1 MDAATRASALFIAA
15 CALIAGLHWLRD
27 VLTPFAIAVF
37 LWLVMDSFANAI
49 KSFAPRLPRA
59 ATLAAASLIVLLA
72 AAAVAVVITNSAI
85 DFVDR
90 FDVYRARLDEL
101 IARAYALFGNTAPPT
116 IAELL
121 LSPDLQR
128 FLRGVVGEVQALG
141 ADAVFVLIYVGFL
154 FAAQSSWPK
163 KMKEL
168 FREPDRFR
176 NARSIMGSIRE
187 SIERYLW
194 VQTVISAII
203 SFLSY
208 VTMAALGLDNAL
220 FWAFLIFLLNYVPT
234 IGSIVAAALPTL
246 FAFVQYPDA
255 ELWKPFAIFAGLSVW
270 QFGIGNFV
278 QPRMQGESLNLA
290 TIVVLLSLALWG
302 VIWGIPG
309 MFLSSP
315 LTVILM
321 IVLAQ
326 FSATRWI
333 AVLLSADGK
342 PDARPPRLKVRAATL
357 RRRAPPR
364 PADNAGNEG

>member
-15 CALIAGLHWLRD
+15 CALIAGLHWLRE
-27 VLTPFAIAVF
+27 VLTPFAIAIF

-49 KSFAPRLPRA
+49 RLLAPRLPRLATVIIA
-59 ATLAAASLIVLLA
+59 AFLVFLA

-90 FDVYRARLDEL
+90 FDVYRARLDQL
-101 IARAYALFGNTAPPT
+101 IAQAYGMVGASAPPT
-116 IAELL
+116 IADLL

-154 FAAQSSWPK
+154 FAAQASWPM

-168 FREPDRFR
+168 FPEPDRFR
-176 NARSIMGSIRE
+176 GARAVMGSIRQ

-203 SFLSY
+203 SLLSY
-208 VTMAALGLDNAL
+208 VTMVALGLDNAL
-220 FWAFLIFLLNYVPT
+220 FWTFLIFLLNYVPT

-255 ELWKPFAIFAGLSVW
+255 ELWKPFAIFIGLSVW

-278 QPRMQGESLNLA
+278 QPRMQGENLNLA

-309 MFLSSP
+309 MFLSAP

-326 FSATRWI
+326 FPSTRWI
-333 AVLLSADGK
+333 AILLSADGK
-342 PDARPPRLKVRAATL
+342 PDAK
-357 RRRAPPR
+357 RRRGRGRGDRSTLEPTE
-364 PADNAGNEG
+364 PAKAVADQS